1 LLQPVN
7 PFMALFF
14 MFHLQMSDKFID
26 IANKFCA
33 SSFLSGQKLLKPL
46 HPLFSIRF

>member
-1 LLQPVN
+1 
-7 PFMALFF
+7 MALFF

-33 SSFLSGQKLLKPL
+33 CFIKKKISARSFLSGPNY
-46 HPLFSIRF
+46 